1 MTSSFLSTFSTGGSN
16 ATAGC
21 APACLPLDDGDTA
34 FMIMASTFVMLQT
47 PALGLAQ
54 AGIIRRKNALS
65 MLMQTLTGFALGS
78 LLWFFVGFTL
88 TFGPTVGGHGI
99 IGDFSH
105 VLLLDVGVDCCYPL
119 STALTI
125 PGVLFATFQLM
136 FATMVPVI
144 VTGAWAERMEFKA
157 FIAFALLWPFL
168 VYYPLAHWVWNADGW
183 LAAWGVLDFAGGL
196 TIHTSTG
203 VAALV
208 VSYVLAGR
216 MKDFAGGMGHHNLPL
231 FILGGSLIWGG
242 WYSFNGGSAYAA
254 NGQAAV
260 AVLNTHLSA
269 SSGAASWILLH
280 RYAQVAPTVS
290 QKGNTGIKRHWSLT
304 EIMNGGKSMSL
315 CLSCF
320 FSYRIVLFFLFLFV
334 SC

>member
-1 MTSSFLSTFSTGGSN
+1 MK
-16 ATAGC
+16 
-21 APACLPLDDGDTA
+21 
-34 FMIMASTFVMLQT
+34 VERE
-47 PALGLAQ
+47 ALMKVR
-54 AGIIRRKNALS
+54 I
-65 MLMQTLTGFALGS
+65 GS
-78 LLWFFVGFTL
+78 LYHLRRRL
-88 TFGPTVGGHGI
+88 I
-99 IGDFSH
+99 IDKVH
-105 VLLLDVGVDCCYPL
+105 
-119 STALTI
+119 
-125 PGVLFATFQLM
+125 
-136 FATMVPVI
+136 
-144 VTGAWAERMEFKA
+144 R
-157 FIAFALLWPFL
+157 
-168 VYYPLAHWVWNADGW
+168 
-183 LAAWGVLDFAGGL
+183 
-196 TIHTSTG
+196 
-203 VAALV
+203 
-208 VSYVLAGR
+208 
-216 MKDFAGGMGHHNLPL
+216 